1 VRIASR
7 LKGSHFVR
15 SVAVLATGT
24 ALAQAIPVLA
34 SPILTRLYTPADFGV
49 LAVFMAI
56 VSSISPAVCGKYE
69 VALVL
74 PKHEA
79 QGKQLFG
86 IAILFAIVVSCIFT
100 VFLFVTHKWVVNL
113 LDVDQLAGWLYLTPL
128 ALFLTGLFQASS
140 YFANRLKCY
149 KLMAQSK
156 LVQAITVVFVSV
168 FLGLAG
174 VGFAGLLLGNV
185 IALLLATGFIFYAHR
200 ARLTSKVFSSWK
212 KKRILMARYKDY
224 PIFNGSSSLLD
235 GITLSL
241 PIFFLAHYFPES
253 IVGYFA
259 LLLRVANA
267 PLSFISVSVSQ
278 VNLRKVV
285 DLVNERRD
293 VTPYIYKLALLLIAI
308 VSVPTVVLVLF
319 APELFAFI
327 FGESWREAGVYSQIL
342 IPALAV
348 RFVAST
354 LSSTLG
360 ATRNNQYGAL
370 WKVIALFSTLVVFA
384 WFAPKGDIIIF
395 LYAAL
400 VNDVLLYILY
410 FIFIV
415 KAAKMPR
422 NLV

>member
-1 VRIASR
+1 
-7 LKGSHFVR
+7 
-15 SVAVLATGT
+15 
-24 ALAQAIPVLA
+24 
-34 SPILTRLYTPADFGV
+34 
-49 LAVFMAI
+49 
-56 VSSISPAVCGKYE
+56 
-69 VALVL
+69 
-74 PKHEA
+74 
-79 QGKQLFG
+79 
-86 IAILFAIVVSCIFT
+86 
-100 VFLFVTHKWVVNL
+100 
-113 LDVDQLAGWLYLTPL
+113 
-128 ALFLTGLFQASS
+128 
-140 YFANRLKCY
+140 
-149 KLMAQSK
+149 
-156 LVQAITVVFVSV
+156 
-168 FLGLAG
+168 
-174 VGFAGLLLGNV
+174 
-185 IALLLATGFIFYAHR
+185 
-200 ARLTSKVFSSWK
+200 
-212 KKRILMARYKDY
+212 MARYKDY

-267 PLSFISVSVSQ
+267 PLSFISASVSQ

-285 DLVNERRD
+285 DLVNERRE
-293 VTPYIYKLALLLIAI
+293 VTPHIYKLALLLIAI
-308 VSVPTVVLVLF
+308 VSVPTVLLVLF

-384 WFAPKGDIIIF
+384 WFAPKGDIKIF

-415 KAAKMPR
+415 KAAKKPR